1 MTTDTDLIRPGA
13 AIELLGSGA
22 TWSEGPLWIPDER
35 VVRWSDI
42 PGNRILRWH
51 ASTGSVE
58 VHRDEVEFTNGRALD
73 RDGMLE
79 RAVDDDGHARY
90 RLTPLGRTLHEPL
103 QALRIWAESHVDEVL
118 DAQDRYDDE
127 ADRRLLGGSDGAGV
141 SAAVRP
147 TDASPRGDILQG

>member
-1 MTTDTDLIRPGA
+1 MSPEWTVFSSSCPSRASLARVANKWTAMIVILLHEEPLRFGELHRKVEGITKKVLVDTL
-13 AIELLGSGA
+13 
-22 TWSEGPLWIPDER
+22 
-35 VVRWSDI
+35 
-42 PGNRILRWH
+42 
-51 ASTGSVE
+51 
-58 VHRDEVEFTNGRALD
+58 RALD
-73 RDGMLE
+73 RDGMLV

-141 SAAVRP
+141 SGAVRP

>member
-1 MTTDTDLIRPGA
+1 MSPSWTVFSSSCPSRASLARVANKWTAMIVILLHEEPLRFGELHRKVEGITKKVLVDTL
-13 AIELLGSGA
+13 
-22 TWSEGPLWIPDER
+22 
-35 VVRWSDI
+35 
-42 PGNRILRWH
+42 
-51 ASTGSVE
+51 
-58 VHRDEVEFTNGRALD
+58 RALD
-73 RDGMLE
+73 RDGMLV